1 MTIKRIFDFIVS
13 LIGLIVLSPVFLL
26 IAICIK
32 TDSKGPV
39 FYSQERI
46 GYLGK
51 PFRILKFRTMTED
64 ASGLPLTVGDD
75 IRLTKCSRFLRKLKL
90 DELPQ
95 LINVLKGDM
104 CIVGPRPDMPWQLDM
119 YTSRERARILVLP
132 GITGLTQIMNR
143 RELSNADNYELDVC
157 YVERSTI

>member
-1 MTIKRIFDFIVS
+1 MLQESAPSSKLIIELTLDDS
-13 LIGLIVLSPVFLL
+13 LILSCYCLHPQKDRLF
-26 IAICIK
+26 
-32 TDSKGPV
+32 SKV
-39 FYSQERI
+39 
-46 GYLGK
+46 GK